1 MLQVTGV
8 VMIIIICSF
17 LLVGIKVHETF
28 FQTNVYTVNSDNID
42 LMQKFGNGYIVSP
55 YMRVHNTI
63 SIGENNEASID
74 KSGTLNAKKICV
86 NGKCTDVGFDNDSI
100 NGIKLSGSWSDT
112 TGYGR
117 SEISN
122 DFNSMKGLV
131 IAGNTS
137 SGTGKRVIIKD
148 NLNVSGDLK
157 TFKTTDSSRFVSGK
171 DGLTVKNKDN
181 DMAIIGYRSD
191 GSFGII
197 TTSDKPTKISHNDQN
212 SINMYNENT
221 LVNRPILHNNT
232 NDGVIIEK
240 RSSARNKYGVAKQD
254 TGLILYGP
262 EPSSVSTANVRVGF
276 ASGDNNYDT
285 ALTVKHSGDVV
296 ARNRLCVNTTCFD
309 EPDLIR
315 MKTPPPP
322 PKFSQLCLDDTCL
335 SRKELSDLKSLLTSS
350 ASLTTSKNILS

>member
-1 MLQVTGV
+1 MFGVTGA
-8 VMIIIICSF
+8 IIIICICSL
-17 LLVGIKVHETF
+17 LLVGIKVHEAF
-28 FQTNVYTVNSDNID
+28 LQTNMYAVESDNID
-42 LMQKFGNGYIVSP
+42 LMKKFGDGYIVSP
-55 YMRVHNTI
+55 YMRVHETI
-63 SIGENNEASID
+63 SIGENNQASID

-86 NGKCTDVGFDNDSI
+86 NGKCSEVGFDNDSI

-122 DFNSMKGLV
+122 DFNTMKGLV

-157 TFKTTDSSRFVSGK
+157 AFKATDSSKFIAGR
-171 DGLTVKNKDN
+171 DGLTIKNKDN
-181 DMAIIGYRSD
+181 DMAIVGYRSD
-191 GSFGII
+191 GSFGIM
-197 TTSDKPTKISHNDQN
+197 TTSDKPTKISHNEQN
-212 SINMYNENT
+212 YINLSNENT
-221 LVNRPILHNNT
+221 IVSRPIVQNNT

-240 RSSARNKYGVAKQD
+240 RSSPRNKYGVAKQD
-254 TGLILYGP
+254 NGLILYGP
-262 EPSSVSTANVRVGF
+262 EPSTVPMASVRVGF
-276 ASGDNNYDT
+276 SRGDNDYDT

-296 ARNRLCVNTTCFD
+296 ARNRLCINTTCFD

-315 MKTPPPP
+315 MKTPSQP

-335 SRKELSDLKSLLTSS
+335 SKKELTDLKSLL
-350 ASLTTSKNILS
+350 LTNK